1 MKTSEAIRARR
12 SIRKYVPGGEVTQEQ
27 IDAMLEAAMMAPSA
41 CNTRPWEFIVVRKRE
56 VLDRITELHP
66 YTKMLKTASVA
77 IIICALPEV
86 QADISE
92 GYFPQDCGAA
102 TQNILLEAVEQGL
115 GACWCGVY
123 PREPRMAEMRQ
134 ILGESGIE
142 KLTPFC
148 VIAIGVPD
156 ENPHPRGFFEA
167 GKVRYI

>member
-1 MKTSEAIRARR
+1 MTTSEAIRARR
-12 SIRKYVPGGEVTQEQ
+12 SIRKYVLGAEVTQEQ
-27 IDAMLEAAMMAPSA
+27 IDAMLEAAMMSPSA
-41 CNTRPWEFIVVRKRE
+41 SNTRPWEFVVVRKRE

-66 YTKMLKTASVA
+66 YTGMLKTASLA
-77 IIICALPEV
+77 IVICALPET
-86 QADISE
+86 QAGISE

-102 TQNILLEAVEQGL
+102 TQNILLEAVELGL

-134 ILGESGIE
+134 ILNESGIE

-148 VIAIGVPD
+148 VIAVGVPD
-156 ENPHPRGFFEA
+156 EKPHPRGFFEA